1 MNMRTSIEIP
11 DHLFKKLKIK
21 VVEKNT
27 TMKAF
32 LINLVE
38 RELETTSI
46 PNPKV
51 YKTLVIKSL
60 RNKGKEFKNSI
71 IDKMREDL
79 SI

>member
-1 MNMRTSIEIP
+1 
-11 DHLFKKLKIK
+11 
-21 VVEKNT
+21 
-27 TMKAF
+27 MKAF
-32 LINLVE
+32 IINLVE

-51 YKTLVIKSL
+51 YKNLVIKSL

>member
-1 MNMRTSIEIP
+1 MIMRTSIEIP
-11 DHLFKKLKIK
+11 DYLFKKLKIK

-32 LINLVE
+32 LINFVE
-38 RELETTSI
+38 RELGTTSL
-46 PNPKV
+46 PNPEVNKNS
-51 YKTLVIKSL
+51 IPKSL
-60 RNKGKEFKNSI
+60 RNKGKEYKNSI

>member
-51 YKTLVIKSL
+51 YKNLVIKSL